1 MFFQVSSLAF
11 EINIPQTM
19 PLFLTEMI
27 WSALDNDQ
35 FICGAFIDL
44 QRAFDIVY
52 HKILL
57 RWITME

>member
-35 FICGAFIDL
+35 FTCGAFIDL